1 MKGGE
6 TSLKH
11 LKCYSCGET
20 FNVDSNLMVCEVCA
34 SPLTME
40 YNLEDLSSRFEVG
53 GLRSRVRSV
62 WRYEEFLPPFEK
74 EDLISLGE
82 GFTPV
87 IESRTIRRELGLEG
101 LFFKLEFV
109 NPTGSL
115 KDRGSTVLISRVKN
129 LGVRCI
135 ADDSSGNAGAS
146 IAAYSSKVGIDC
158 RIFVPEKTP
167 TEKIIQAVIYGAEI
181 VRVPGGRTE
190 TFREIMRQATEGKFF
205 YASHNLSP
213 YFLEG
218 NKTFALEIIEQT
230 EGSLPEHII
239 FPTGGGS
246 LFLGSYKG
254 FVEAKGIGWI
264 EEIPKLHVV
273 QPEACAPIVKA
284 FEKREREVKPV
295 EEGESIA
302 GGLKIA
308 DPPRGGLIL
317 KGLYETGGSAVS
329 VSDGE
334 IIDSYLHLAGREGIF
349 CEPTSATALAALRKF
364 IDKGEISSSE
374 RVLLPITGFGLKD
387 TKNAVR
393 IAVDKKLIPSIDGC
407 CGASKSI

>member
-1 MKGGE
+1 MKSGE
-6 TSLKH
+6 TSLRH
-11 LKCYSCGET
+11 LKCHSCGET
-20 FNVDSNLMVCEVCA
+20 FTVDSNLMVCEVCS
-34 SPLTME
+34 SPLTLE
-40 YNLEDLSSRFEVG
+40 YDLENLSSRFEAEA
-53 GLRSRVRSV
+53 LKSRVKSV
-62 WRYEEFLPPFEK
+62 WRYKEFLPPFGE
-74 EDLISLGE
+74 EDLVSLGE

-87 IESRTIRRELGLEG
+87 IESRKIGRELGLEG

-115 KDRGSTVLISRVKN
+115 KDRGSTVLVSRIKQM
-129 LGVRCI
+129 GVRFI

-146 IAAYSSKVGIDC
+146 ISAYGSKAGIDC

-167 TEKIIQAVIYGAEI
+167 TEKIIQAVIYGAEM

-190 TFREIMRQATEGKFF
+190 TFREIMRQAREGKFF

-230 EGSLPEHII
+230 EGSLPDHII

-254 FVEAKGIGWI
+254 FVEAKEIGWI
-264 EEIPKLHVV
+264 ERIPMLHVV
-273 QPEACAPIVKA
+273 QPEACAPIVRA
-284 FEKREREVKPV
+284 FEKREEEVKPV
-295 EEGESIA
+295 KEGDSIA

-308 DPPRGGLIL
+308 DPPRGRLIL
-317 KGLYETGGSAVS
+317 KELYETEGSAVS
-329 VSDGE
+329 VSDEE

-349 CEPTSATALAALRKF
+349 CEPTSATALAALRKL
-364 IDKGEISSSE
+364 IDKGEISNDE

-393 IAVDKKLIPSIDGC
+393 IAVDKKLIEEEISNPG
-407 CGASKSI
+407 